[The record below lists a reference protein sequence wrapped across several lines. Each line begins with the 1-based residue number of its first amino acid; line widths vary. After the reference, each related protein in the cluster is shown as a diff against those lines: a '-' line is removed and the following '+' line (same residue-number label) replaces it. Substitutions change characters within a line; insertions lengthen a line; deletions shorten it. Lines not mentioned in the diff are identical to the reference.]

1 MHKHEQTRTAIGK
14 SPTRFGGLGMV
25 ALRTETWSRNLLL
38 PVPWNFESLSNAN
51 IEPVESLLLRDELV
65 GVYNVPCPKFPS
77 TGGDGLSDED
87 FPGSM

>member
-1 MHKHEQTRTAIGK
+1 MHKHEQARTAIGE

-25 ALRTETWSRNLLL
+25 ALRTGTWSRNLLL
-38 PVPWNFESLSNAN
+38 PVSWNFESLSNAS
-51 IEPVESLLLRDELV
+51 IEPVESLLLSDELV
-65 GVYNVPCPKFPS
+65 GVDDVPCPKFPS